1 MTEIKKIGGAAPIK
15 NGTEY
20 QNKVFSDITCLDI
33 ELIKL
38 YIHINILFTVPH
50 LEHEKYG
57 FLKKLESIY
66 GRYDDG

>member
-1 MTEIKKIGGAAPIK
+1 MELNTKIKYSVISH
-15 NGTEY
+15 
-20 QNKVFSDITCLDI
+20 VLDI